1 VGHHRFSITL
11 AVTADLEEPTKN
23 KQVPSDQAVKAKI
36 ADQLNGLN
44 VGDGYTVS
52 ATTVTAYT
60 KKLKT

>member
-1 VGHHRFSITL
+1 M
-11 AVTADLEEPTKN
+11 TADLEEPTKN